1 MDGDGDYGFSRHRHV
16 SAQAVGRE
24 DFGEL
29 SRAAPATSETPRTAG
44 SPTSRSTRSADAAEG
59 KRYRVA
65 GLCRP
70 PPTRDRSCRVRQ
82 DLCGGLRRAASAAPK
97 ATLLGPGLTE

>member
-29 SRAAPATSETPRTAG
+29 SRAAPATSETPRTPG
-44 SPTSRSTRSADAAEG
+44 SPTSRSTRSTDAAEG
-59 KRYRVA
+59 MRYRVA

-70 PPTRDRSCRVRQ
+70 RPRVIDPVGCGRTSAVGAGELPLPPLKLRS
-82 DLCGGLRRAASAAPK
+82 SA
-97 ATLLGPGLTE
+97 LD

>member
-24 DFGEL
+24 DFGGL
-29 SRAAPATSETPRTAG
+29 SRAAPATSETPRTPG
-44 SPTSRSTRSADAAEG
+44 DRRHRGQPDPRDAAEG

-70 PPTRDRSCRVRQ
+70 RPRMIDPVGCGTTSAVGSGEPPLPPLKLRS
-82 DLCGGLRRAASAAPK
+82 SA
-97 ATLLGPGLTE
+97 LD